1 MMSPLEV
8 SKTFEY
14 FELIEEK
21 LFPHPG
27 SLARLEGLL
36 RGQYHPGNPFARLID
51 FIMAPDINQ
60 ENLFFGNFQGQGY
73 PVAVGEADGMHP
85 LKLALQRVQPQM
97 GLKRVLLQ
105 IAQNPG
111 KALLQVRMVL

>member
-1 MMSPLEV
+1 
-8 SKTFEY
+8 
-14 FELIEEK
+14 
-21 LFPHPG
+21 
-27 SLARLEGLL
+27 
-36 RGQYHPGNPFARLID
+36 
-51 FIMAPDINQ
+51 MAPDINQ

-105 IAQNPG
+105 IAQDLG